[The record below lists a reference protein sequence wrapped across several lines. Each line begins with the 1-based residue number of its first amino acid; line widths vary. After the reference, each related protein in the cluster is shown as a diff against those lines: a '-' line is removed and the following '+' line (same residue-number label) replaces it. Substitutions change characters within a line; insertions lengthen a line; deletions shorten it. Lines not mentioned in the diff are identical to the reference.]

1 MTLQMK
7 ASSWL
12 MNLGS
17 RALQSRWSEFKDLV
31 ELFMASVPG
40 EVFGLLTK
48 NTHWDTD
55 AVFLQ

>member
-1 MTLQMK
+1 MK